1 MTDSPSIAIVPVI
14 REQLARLSELA
25 PRIWQ
30 YAYTGILSPEQIS
43 YMLEMMYAVP
53 VLEKEFDNG
62 VKFRFI
68 TADQVPCGFIACYE
82 YGNEHNTIKLDK
94 LYLDPEYHK
103 LGIGSQV
110 IRYVVDSA
118 REAGYDRVILNVNKN
133 NQRAIRAYKRNGFKV
148 RESVK
153 NDIGNGFFMDDYV
166 MEKKLT
172 K

>member
-1 MTDSPSIAIVPVI
+1 MQIEFESLTTPESLQLI
-14 REQLARLSELA
+14 RDVAAEVWPQTFAD
-25 PRIWQ
+25 
-30 YAYTGILSPEQIS
+30 ILSPEQIS

-53 VLEKEFDNG
+53 VLEKEYDNG

-103 LGIGSQV
+103 LGIGSQA
-110 IRYVVDSA
+110 IQYVVDSA